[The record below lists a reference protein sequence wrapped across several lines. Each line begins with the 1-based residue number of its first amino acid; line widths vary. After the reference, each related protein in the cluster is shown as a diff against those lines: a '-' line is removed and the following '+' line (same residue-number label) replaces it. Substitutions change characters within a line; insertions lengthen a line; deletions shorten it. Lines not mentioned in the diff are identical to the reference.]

1 MASFATEPPP
11 ADPSSKGRR
20 RAGAF
25 IVVFMLFQFALPLS
39 YLAREDASD
48 DRFTWRRFTG
58 ANASAC
64 ETTAWIEQ
72 TDGERRSIALESMI
86 PQEWVDYVQSDRHSV
101 VHAFLRQQCRSTDIA
116 RVELINHCDDARGTH
131 EYSLH
136 CSGETSAANIRTAT
150 R

>member
-11 ADPSSKGRR
+11 ASPSAKSRR

-25 IVVFMLFQFALPLS
+25 IAAFMLFQFAVPLS
-39 YLAREDASD
+39 YLGREDASD

-58 ANASAC
+58 PSASAC
-64 ETTAWIEQ
+64 QTSAWIEQ
-72 TDGERRSIALESMI
+72 TDGRRRDIALQSLI

-101 VHAFLRQQCRSTDIA
+101 VYAFLRRQCQSTEIA
-116 RVELINHCDDARGTH
+116 RVELVNDCDDARGTH
-131 EYSLH
+131 EYSLR
-136 CSGETSAANIRTAT
+136 CSGEPSAANIRTAT